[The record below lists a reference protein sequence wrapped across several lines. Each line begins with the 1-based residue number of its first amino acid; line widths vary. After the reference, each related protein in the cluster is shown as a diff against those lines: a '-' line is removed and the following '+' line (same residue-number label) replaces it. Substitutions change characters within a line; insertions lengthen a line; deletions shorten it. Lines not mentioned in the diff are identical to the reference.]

1 MEQKRIDRINELYRL
16 SKQRELTEEEKAEQ
30 QSLRREYIDSYRRSL
45 TNILDNSSILR
56 PDGTKEPVK
65 KKTKH

>member
-30 QSLRREYIDSYRRSL
+30 QVLRREYIEAYRRSL

-65 KKTKH
+65 KKK

>member
-1 MEQKRIDRINELYRL
+1 MDQKRIDRINELYRL
-16 SKQRELTEEEKAEQ
+16 SKQRELTEDEKAEQ
-30 QSLRREYIDSYRRSL
+30 QTLRREYIEAYRRSL

-65 KKTKH
+65 KKKQ

>member
-30 QSLRREYIDSYRRSL
+30 QALRREYIEAYRRSL

-65 KKTKH
+65 KKK